1 MPETLETTIENNK
14 VIIEG
19 NIKEKTK
26 IYEYIKPILGCI
38 LTLLFSMPIL
48 LIVFLFGIIVK
59 IDSHGPMFYTQ
70 ERVGK
75 NGKVFKIYKLR
86 SMVTNA
92 EANGE
97 SKWAEKD
104 DPRITK
110 VGKFIRKVRIDEL
123 PQFLNILKGDMA
135 LIGPRPERPDL
146 TEEFAKQIPDFKQRL
161 LVKPGITGLAQVNGG
176 YDHTPEEKLSYD
188 KVYVQNLSFKQD
200 LMIFFKTIK
209 VVLTGH
215 GAR

>member
-1 MPETLETTIENNK
+1 MPEMTETTVESNK
-14 VIIEG
+14 TIIEKK
-19 NIKEKTK
+19 NINN
-26 IYEYIKPILGCI
+26 YEYVKPILGCI
-38 LTLLFSMPIL
+38 LTLLFAIPIL

-200 LMIFFKTIK
+200 LMIFFKTIR
-209 VVLTGH
+209 VVLTGY

>member
-1 MPETLETTIENNK
+1 MPESFDTTVERNK
-14 VIIEG
+14 TIIE
-19 NIKEKTK
+19 EKTNIK

-38 LTLLFSMPIL
+38 LTLLFSIPIL
-48 LIVFLFGIIVK
+48 IIVFLFGIIVK

-75 NGKVFKIYKLR
+75 NGKIFKIYKLR

-92 EANGE
+92 ETNGE

-161 LVKPGITGLAQVNGG
+161 FVKPGITGLAQVNGG

-200 LMIFFKTIK
+200 FIIFLKTIK
-209 VVLTGH
+209 VVLTGY

>member
-1 MPETLETTIENNK
+1 MILE
-14 VIIEG
+14 
-19 NIKEKTK
+19 
-26 IYEYIKPILGCI
+26 
-38 LTLLFSMPIL
+38 LL
-48 LIVFLFGIIVK
+48 
-59 IDSHGPMFYTQ
+59 
-70 ERVGK
+70 
-75 NGKVFKIYKLR
+75 KL
-86 SMVTNA
+86 
-92 EANGE
+92 
-97 SKWAEKD
+97 
-104 DPRITK
+104 
-110 VGKFIRKVRIDEL
+110 EL

-209 VVLTGH
+209 H
-215 GAR
+215 